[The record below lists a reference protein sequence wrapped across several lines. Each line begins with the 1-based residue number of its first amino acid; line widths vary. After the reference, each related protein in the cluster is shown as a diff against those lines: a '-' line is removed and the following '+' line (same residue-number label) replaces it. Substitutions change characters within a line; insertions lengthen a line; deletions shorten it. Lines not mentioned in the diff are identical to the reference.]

1 MNASKLIANHAT
13 SMSLAALLMST
24 PQFAQAY
31 GEIVASEAASCVGR
45 VCTVEGLVANVVT
58 AKDKSTVIK
67 LDGPSPSQAFSA
79 VILADA
85 SSQFQSLENYE
96 GRWVRITG
104 LIKMHKGTPEA
115 VLVHPSQLIPAD

>member
-1 MNASKLIANHAT
+1 MNTAKMIANHAA
-13 SMSLAALLMST
+13 SLSLSVLLMAS

-31 GEIVASEAASCVGR
+31 GEIAASEAASCVGR

-58 AKDKSTVIK
+58 TKDKSTVIK
-67 LDGPSPSQAFSA
+67 LNGPSPRQAFSA

-85 SSQFQSLENYE
+85 SSQFHALENYE

-115 VLVHPSQLIPAD
+115 VLVHPSQLISAE

>member
-1 MNASKLIANHAT
+1 MKTAKRICNHAAGL
-13 SMSLAALLMST
+13 SLMVLLT
-24 PQFAQAY
+24 ANPQFAEAY
-31 GEIVASEAASCVGR
+31 GEIAASEAASCVGR

-58 AKDKSTVIK
+58 AKDKSTVIR
-67 LDGPSPSQAFSA
+67 LDAPSHSKAFSA

-85 SSQFQSLENYE
+85 SSQFQALENYE

-115 VLVHPSQLIPAD
+115 VLVHPSQLISAE